1 MIDWIQLLVSFTG
14 SLGFAYLFK
23 LKGKNAL
30 WAGVAG
36 GFAWFV
42 YLFLEA
48 LGVKYGLCMLAAGF
62 ALGCYAEI
70 MAIKM
75 KMPKTA
81 YVAVGI
87 IPLIPGASL
96 YYMMFNFIQGEY
108 EIFNQYAL
116 KAVITSVTI
125 AGGLL
130 IAMSMGESIRRWKNR

>member
-116 KAVITSVTI
+116 KAIITSVTI